1 MNRNVRRCLF
11 LVVLLVLPL
20 MERTSSAQF
29 TPPPNPGGGAGGG
42 CSYCSQDNCG
52 CASSAICTLNFSCA
66 CSSISC
72 SRSCYYTECHV

>member
-1 MNRNVRRCLF
+1 MSRNVRRCLF

-20 MERTSSAQF
+20 MERNSSAQF
-29 TPPPNPGGGAGGG
+29 TQPPNPGGVGGG
-42 CSYCSQDNCG
+42 CTYCSQENCG
-52 CASSAICTLNFSCA
+52 CASSSICTLNFSCA